1 MDRLLEIDLLKGIA
15 VIFMMTFHVFYLPK
29 YIGIDIKDNS
39 LFLRCIARISQFIF
53 ITLVGVN
60 MTIAN
65 QRYKN
70 KENKDLNKD
79 LKDKKDNYYQS
90 LYNKNYTFKQIVR
103 VGYLLLTA
111 ALISLITYILFN
123 DWYVKFG
130 IIHFVAVSLLILFK
144 FVNNDTI
151 LMTLNVLIVGL
162 WSLKTFNDNSFGL
175 YKYFSWVPDKIAFI
189 TGLFNPH
196 FKAMDHF
203 PLIPWLSV
211 MINGIYIGKLLY
223 KNGERKYDFLEK
235 INDIVKKDKS
245 LNLIGKLGKYSYR
258 VYLIHYVLIYI
269 FYKCYKEIVMGGVS
283 EITV

>member
-70 KENKDLNKD
+70 KEKENDTDCKN
-79 LKDKKDNYYQS
+79 DNYYQS
-90 LYNKNYTFKQIVR
+90 LYKKNYTFKQITR

-111 ALISLITYILFN
+111 ALISLVTYTLFD

-130 IIHFVAVSLLILFK
+130 IIHFVGVSLLILFK

-151 LMTLNVLIVGL
+151 LMILNALIIGL
-162 WSLKTFNDNSFGL
+162 WSLKTFNDTSFGL
-175 YKYFSWVPDKIAFI
+175 YRYFSWVPDKIAFV
-189 TGLFNPH
+189 TGLFNSQ

-269 FYKCYKEIVMGGVS
+269 FYRCYKEIVLGGVS
-283 EITV
+283 EIIV